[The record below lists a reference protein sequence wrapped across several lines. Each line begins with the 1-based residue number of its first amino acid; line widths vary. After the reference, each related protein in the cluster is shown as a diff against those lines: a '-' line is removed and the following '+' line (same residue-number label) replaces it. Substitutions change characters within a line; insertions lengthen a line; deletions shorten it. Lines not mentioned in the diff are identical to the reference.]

1 LRREADAY
9 RRGKAA
15 NVGVAS
21 SARDG
26 AVSVTRTCDGSFR
39 VTVYSPQ
46 ADQNFGIKMDKPF
59 HLVVV

>member
-1 LRREADAY
+1 
-9 RRGKAA
+9 
-15 NVGVAS
+15 VAS

-46 ADQNFGIKMDKPF
+46 ADQNIGIKMDKPF